1 MVEERQI
8 RLDNEIECFHEISGN
23 VGQEKLAVP

>member
-8 RLDNEIECFHEISGN
+8 RLDKETECFHESSGN
-23 VGQEKLAVP
+23 VGIEKLAVP